1 MGSMDAYVLLAI
13 ILGFSALISF
23 LFMKMGF
30 SHVAGYLISGII
42 LSITFREILA
52 EYGNVLKFFSEIA
65 ITLLVFE
72 IGRALGIRSVG
83 SLRLLPISILVF
95 EILTAFLIAL
105 AVGNLLDLN
114 AVEVFVL
121 TIIGS
126 FSSTPVIFKFLN
138 ELKFD
143 EDVKRTVLSVMI
155 LEDVCAI
162 IALAILPQLAIGGVH
177 FLEIMNLLVF
187 SLVITATLVFLG
199 LTLVNRILAKVIK
212 PDELGVSIS
221 ISSALLFAT
230 ISKFFGLSPALGAF
244 AAGIALSTHPRN
256 EEIGSYLKPLRE
268 IFLILFFVSL
278 GLEAGLPSEF
288 SPPLLLIPFLI
299 ILGRF
304 YAFTTSNWVFSKPSL
319 DECIRIGFLATSVG
333 EFGMIVAYE
342 AMNLG
347 LVGREFLSVS
357 AIAVILG
364 MLTSS
369 KLSSKTTY
377 AEKLASIVP
386 MEVKV
391 FVDSISVNLRRVV
404 ESEGGEF
411 VRLLIFRVARNVIA
425 VVIVS
430 LIGSASL
437 YILNVFA
444 PELKY
449 VGLAIILA
457 LVFAVIL
464 AVSARTKSHVEG
476 ICSVL
481 VEKRGVDPRIKRV
494 LSGLT
499 FTLIMLMSLNVV
511 VLVSGRFLL
520 EIVKEVLMIPLSTSF
535 VTLVFFI
542 TFSLSAYLIYR
553 EILKMPI

>member
-1 MGSMDAYVLLAI
+1 MDAYVLLAI

>member
-1 MGSMDAYVLLAI
+1 MDAYVLLTV

-42 LSITFREILA
+42 LSLTFRETLA
-52 EYGNVLKFFSEIA
+52 EYENVLKFFSEIA

-72 IGRALGIRSVG
+72 IGRTLGIKSVRD
-83 SLRLLPISILVF
+83 LRFLPMSILAF

-105 AVGNLLDLN
+105 VVGNLLDLS
-114 AVEVFVL
+114 AVEIFVL
-121 TIIGS
+121 AIIGS
-126 FSSTPVIFKFLN
+126 SGSTPVIFKLLN

-143 EDVKRTVLSVMI
+143 EEVKRTLLSVII

-162 IALAILPQLAIGGVH
+162 IVLAILPQLAIGNVH
-177 FLEIMNLLVF
+177 FLEIMGLLVF
-187 SLVITATLVFLG
+187 SLAITATLVFIG
-199 LTLVNRILAKVIK
+199 LTLINRIFARVIK
-212 PDELGVSIS
+212 PDEIGVSIS
-221 ISSALLFAT
+221 ISSALLFAA
-230 ISKFFGLSPALGAF
+230 ISKSFGLSPALGAF

-288 SPPLLLIPFLI
+288 YPSLLLIPFLI

-304 YAFTTSNWVFSKPSL
+304 YAFTTSSWVFSKPSL

-347 LVGREFLSVS
+347 LVGREFLSLS

-364 MLTSS
+364 TLTSS
-369 KLSSKTTY
+369 KLSSKTSY

-391 FVDSISVNLRRVV
+391 FVDSISINLRRVV
-404 ESEGGEF
+404 ESKGGEF

-425 VVIVS
+425 VVVVS

-444 PELKY
+444 SELKY
-449 VGLAIILA
+449 VNLAIVLA

-464 AVSARTKSHVEG
+464 AVSARTKSHVEE
-476 ICSVL
+476 ICSLL

-494 LSGLT
+494 VSGLT
-499 FTLIMLMSLNVV
+499 FTLIMLVSLNLI
-511 VLVSGRFLL
+511 VLVSGRFLV
-520 EIVKEVLMIPLSTSF
+520 EIVKEVLMIPLSTGF
-535 VTLVFFI
+535 ATLVFFI